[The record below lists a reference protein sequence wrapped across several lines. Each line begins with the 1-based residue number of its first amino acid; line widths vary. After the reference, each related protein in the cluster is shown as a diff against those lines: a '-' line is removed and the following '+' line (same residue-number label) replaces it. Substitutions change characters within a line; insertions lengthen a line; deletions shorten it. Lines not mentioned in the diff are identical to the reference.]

1 MMKSGSRS
9 INRSSRAVLLRAV
22 AGSVV
27 CLGLLPIAR
36 GQSMPNT
43 LLVDYVSPS
52 LLSSSR
58 TPSRTVSTN
67 TTPAAE
73 AKVTRSCN
81 LIKPTAMTSGDRW
94 MVFESEYGIHEASSS
109 AIGRIFQAAKY
120 GLDRM
125 TFSAQQTAKRLEFTY
140 DLGEAPPNEPGS
152 RIPTSQYSLPVFGR
166 FGHAQLKSVVTIH
179 DPQTGQAFIGLK
191 LSIPFG
197 QGG

>member
-9 INRSSRAVLLRAV
+9 INRSSRAVCLGAV
-22 AGSVV
+22 AGSAV
-27 CLGLLPIAR
+27 CLGCLLNAR
-36 GQSMPNT
+36 GQAMPNT

-58 TPSRTVSTN
+58 TPSPTMSTN

-73 AKVTRSCN
+73 AKTTRLCS

-94 MVFESEYGIHEASSS
+94 SVFESEYGIQEASPS
-109 AIGRIFQAAKY
+109 AVGRIFQAAKY

-125 TFSAQQTAKRLEFTY
+125 TFSAQETAKRCEFTY

-152 RIPTSQYSLPVFGR
+152 RIPTPQYSLPMFGR
-166 FGHAQLKSVVTIH
+166 FGQAQIKSAVTIH
-179 DPQTGQAFIGLK
+179 DPQTGEAFVGLK
-191 LSIPFG
+191 LVIPFG
-197 QGG
+197 RGG

>member
-1 MMKSGSRS
+1 MMKLKPRCVNG
-9 INRSSRAVLLRAV
+9 SSRAMMLRAV
-22 AGSVV
+22 VGSVA
-27 CLGLLPIAR
+27 CLGLLPS
-36 GQSMPNT
+36 GHCQTVPNT
-43 LLVDYVSPS
+43 LLVNYVSPS

-58 TPSRTVSTN
+58 TTPPTVSTN
-67 TTPAAE
+67 TAPAAE
-73 AKVTRSCN
+73 AKVTRPCN

-94 MVFESEYGIHEASSS
+94 TVFESEYGIQVASSS
-109 AIGRIFQAAKY
+109 AIGRIFQVAKY

-125 TFSAQQTAKRLEFTY
+125 TFSAQQTVKRLEFTY
-140 DLGEAPPNEPGS
+140 NIANEPS
-152 RIPTSQYSLPVFGR
+152 NVASTQAATPQYSLPMFGR

>member
-22 AGSVV
+22 AGSAV
-27 CLGLLPIAR
+27 CFGLLPCVL
-36 GQSMPNT
+36 GQTVPNT

-58 TPSRTVSTN
+58 TPSPTMSTN
-67 TTPAAE
+67 TTRAAE
-73 AKVTRSCN
+73 AKTTRLCS

-94 MVFESEYGIHEASSS
+94 SVFESEYGIQEVSSS

-125 TFSAQQTAKRLEFTY
+125 TFSAQETAKKCEFTY
-140 DLGEAPPNEPGS
+140 DLGYAPASESDS
-152 RIPTSQYSLPVFGR
+152 RIPTS
-166 FGHAQLKSVVTIH
+166 
-179 DPQTGQAFIGLK
+179 
-191 LSIPFG
+191 
-197 QGG
+197 